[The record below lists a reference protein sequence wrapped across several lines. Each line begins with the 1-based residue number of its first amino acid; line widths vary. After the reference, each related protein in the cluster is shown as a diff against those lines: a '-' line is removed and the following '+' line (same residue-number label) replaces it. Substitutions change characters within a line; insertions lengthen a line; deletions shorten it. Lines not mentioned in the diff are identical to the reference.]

1 MLLSTLFVLTHL
13 LAAGLNPSPS
23 TIAPRQDLQRS
34 RTLRMGPAEPPV
46 SIVRKGDAAPNFSY
60 QSHDGRWRHL
70 RDLVDKGAVL
80 LVFAARDHHLVR
92 LERERERLLDLG
104 VVPVVILDVKQGAAR
119 SQVRRMEL
127 AYTVLADPRN
137 VIASQFNVVDPITQ
151 GAIPSWFVIDRRR
164 KIRALGRGSLPIQDY
179 PAVAASALA
188 LALPGSALPS
198 AK

>member
-1 MLLSTLFVLTHL
+1 MLLSTLFVITHL

-23 TIAPRQDLQRS
+23 TLAPTQELQRS

-46 SIVRKGDAAPNFSY
+46 AIVDKGDPAPNFSY
-60 QSHDGRWRHL
+60 QSYDGRWRHL

-80 LVFAARDHHLVR
+80 LVFAPRNHHLVR
-92 LERERERLLDLG
+92 IERERQRLLDLG
-104 VVPVVILDVKQGAAR
+104 VLPVVILDVKQGTAR

-127 AYTVLADPRN
+127 TYTVLADPRN

-164 KIRALGRGSLPIQDY
+164 KVRALGRGSLPIHDY
-179 PAVAASALA
+179 PAVAARALS
-188 LALPGSALPS
+188 LALPGSVLPS
-198 AK
+198 SR